1 MSGKHGKFKRR
12 EIRDLIQTEYGL
24 KVHNMHEGD
33 KGILIYTDQ
42 GDKIFKRMKKDEAQV
57 LFVASAYNHI
67 KNRGFKNISAL
78 CKTQGGKYYTKYDG
92 GLYVLEDSMKGKDFS
107 ITSEEDGRKI
117 GEVLARFHMA
127 ANNFIPATGSR
138 AKVDWGRWIDK
149 IKVQSARLSKFKE
162 IAESKAFSTKFDRL
176 FLKHADE
183 YIKQAEEAYI
193 LLKNSCYMEKVY
205 MAMQT
210 NQLCHKT
217 FKKHSLILLDDG
229 DIFISSLEN
238 CSYDIIETDLVSLL
252 ESCIGT
258 KALPYMESVL
268 QGYSSV
274 KPLDTNSKNI
284 IRALLLQPGR
294 FYKIVN
300 RYYGKKKNYNEYE
313 LLKKMERSIRKEE
326 RRNEIAK
333 KLEEVMK

>member
-1 MSGKHGKFKRR
+1 VSGKHGKFKRR
-12 EIRDLIQTEYGL
+12 EIRDLIQNEYGL
-24 KVHNMHEGD
+24 KVYNMHEGD
-33 KGILIYTDQ
+33 KGILTYTNQ
-42 GDKIFKRMKKDEAQV
+42 GDKIFKKMKKDEAQL

-67 KNRGFKNISAL
+67 KSKGFKNISAL
-78 CKTQGGKYYTKYDG
+78 CKTLEGKYYTKYDG
-92 GLYVLEDSMKGKDFS
+92 SLYVLEDSMKGKSFS

-117 GEVLARFHMA
+117 GEVLAKFHTA

-149 IKVQSARLSKFKE
+149 VKVQSVRLKKFKE
-162 IAESKAFSTKFDRL
+162 IAESGTYSTKFDRI
-176 FLKHADE
+176 FLKYVDE

-193 LLKNSCYMEKVY
+193 LLKNSGYMERVY

-217 FKKHSLILLDDG
+217 FKKHSLTLLDDG

-252 ESCIGT
+252 ESCVGT
-258 KALPYMESVL
+258 KSLAYLESVL
-268 QGYSSV
+268 QGYSSL
-274 KPLDTNSKNI
+274 KPLDANSINI
-284 IRALLLQPGR
+284 IRALLIQPGR

-313 LLKKMERSIRKEE
+313 LLKKMERGIRKEE
-326 RRNEIAK
+326 RRKEIAK
-333 KLEEVMK
+333 KLEEVMQ